1 MDDLEVKF
9 FDMVNEEP
17 LKFVVIISQSN
28 DKWIFC
34 KHKERDT

>member
-17 LKFVVIISQSN
+17 LKFVVIISQYN
-28 DKWIFC
+28 GLIN
-34 KHKERDT
+34 